1 MGFFGFYGEVLQRSF
16 FEALSL
22 AKTLIFLAVVVVA
35 ILGLWWRGIIPLHS
49 RITSGLVGAAVLIA
63 AILIEVPFVV
73 YNMWKEENIA
83 RLTAECKLSATSDQS
98 GKHRELVRETLQTFY
113 ARAQSL
119 LKAKINK
126 EGFQKWATK
135 YNELTNEMVPWITN
149 TMGPG
154 AASKLQDMNGPSYD
168 YAPIAVNEVHVDV
181 LNWLNKASQN
191 LITLMDDPK
200 WDSFKPNISTDC
212 H

>member
-16 FEALSL
+16 FEAVSL
-22 AKTLIFLAVVVVA
+22 AKTLIFLAVVAVA

-49 RITSGLVGAAVLIA
+49 RLTSGLVAAAVLIA
-63 AILIEVPFVV
+63 AVLIEVPFVV

-83 RLTAECKLSATSDQS
+83 RLIAECKIDAIS
-98 GKHRELVRETLQTFY
+98 GQTAKHREIVRETLQNFY
-113 ARAQSL
+113 VRAQSL
-119 LKAKINK
+119 LKEKITK
-126 EGFQKWATK
+126 EGFQDWVEADNDLIK
-135 YNELTNEMVPWITN
+135 EMVPWVTN
-149 TMGPG
+149 TMGPK

-168 YAPIAVNEVHVDV
+168 FAPIAISEVHVGA

-191 LITLMDDPK
+191 LVTLMDDPN
-200 WDSFKPNISTDC
+200 WDSFKPNISNDC